1 MKAIIAKDNNFNT
14 IGLEVKS
21 KDNKNTLF
29 AWGVCPQVE
38 FHFVKEIEVDDFE
51 IIRLV
56 ELNTKLAELN
66 RFVSRFF
73 TIATTENDVLKKGK
87 DGHTVGVKFAS
98 VDDEISSIKAT
109 IANKIQK
116 FI

>member
-38 FHFVKEIEVDDFE
+38 WHFVKEIEVDDFE

-56 ELNTKLAELN
+56 ELNTKLAQLN
-66 RFVSRFF
+66 RFLSRSP
-73 TIATTENDVLKKGK
+73 TIPPTQHHRKRCLEKRQGRSYGRREVRIG
-87 DGHTVGVKFAS
+87 
-98 VDDEISSIKAT
+98 
-109 IANKIQK
+109 
-116 FI
+116 